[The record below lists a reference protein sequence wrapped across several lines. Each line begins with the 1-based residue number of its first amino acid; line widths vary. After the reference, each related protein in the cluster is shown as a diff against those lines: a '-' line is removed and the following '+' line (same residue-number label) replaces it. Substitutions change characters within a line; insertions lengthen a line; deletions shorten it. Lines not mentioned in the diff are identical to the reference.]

1 MTLLTVKG
9 LSVRY
14 GPIIAV
20 RHLDLDVDVGEIVC
34 LVGPNGAGKSS
45 TTLAI
50 AGALLPSAGTILMD
64 GKDIARQPAERLA
77 MAGMSLVPEGR
88 RIFGRMTVQDNLIAA
103 CLPGRRPSDDPEIF
117 SLFPILRERMGQ
129 LAGLL
134 SGGEQQQLAI
144 ARAMLRKPR
153 LMIVDEPSLGLSPR
167 FVDIVFG
174 ALRQL
179 RDQGVSLLVVEQS
192 ARRALG
198 LADRIY
204 LMRSGEVV
212 MAGRSESLAQD
223 PEFEA
228 AYFGKEV
235 AR

>member
-179 RDQGVSLLVVEQS
+179 RDHGVSLLVVEQS

>member
-1 MTLLTVKG
+1 MSLLAVKDLTV
-9 LSVRY
+9 SY
-14 GPIIAV
+14 GAIVAV
-20 RHLDLDVDVGEIVC
+20 RDLNLEVNAGEIVC

-50 AGALLPSAGTILMD
+50 AGALRPSKGAILLD
-64 GKDIARQPAERLA
+64 GIDIARHPAERLA
-77 MAGMSLVPEGR
+77 AAGISLIPEGR
-88 RIFGRMTVQDNLIAA
+88 RIFGRMTVHDNLIAA

-117 SLFPILRERMGQ
+117 SLFPILRDRMGQ

-179 RDQGVSLLVVEQS
+179 RSQGVSLLVVEQS

-204 LMRSGEVV
+204 LMRSGAVV
-212 MAGRSESLAQD
+212 MAGRAQTLAHD
-223 PEFEA
+223 PEFET
-228 AYFGKEV
+228 AYFGKET
-235 AR
+235 AK

>member
-1 MTLLTVKG
+1 MNLLSVKG

-20 RHLDLDVDVGEIVC
+20 RHLDIEVDVGEIVC

-45 TTLAI
+45 STLAI
-50 AGALLPSAGTILMD
+50 AGALLPSAGTIHLD

-77 MAGMSLVPEGR
+77 NAGVSLVPEGR

-103 CLPGRRPSDDPEIF
+103 CLPGRKPSDDPEIF

-167 FVDIVFG
+167 FVEIVFG

-179 RDQGVSLLVVEQS
+179 RNQGVSLLVVEQS

-198 LADRIY
+198 LADRVY

-212 MAGRSESLAQD
+212 MTGRSEALAQD
-223 PEFEA
+223 PQFEA
-228 AYFGKEV
+228 AYFGKEA

>member
-1 MTLLTVKG
+1 MNLLSVKG

-45 TTLAI
+45 STLAI
-50 AGALLPSAGTILMD
+50 AGALLPSAGTIHLD

-77 MAGMSLVPEGR
+77 MAGVSLVPEGR

-103 CLPGRRPSDDPEIF
+103 CLPGRRPFDDPEIF

-129 LAGLL
+129 FAGLL

-179 RDQGVSLLVVEQS
+179 RNQGVSLLVVEQS

-212 MAGRSESLAQD
+212 MTGRSGSLAQD

-228 AYFGKEV
+228 AYFGKEA

>member
-1 MTLLTVKG
+1 MTLLAVKN
-9 LSVRY
+9 LSVSY
-14 GPIIAV
+14 GPILAV
-20 RHLDLDVDVGEIVC
+20 RDLDIEVNTGEIVC

-50 AGALLPSAGTILMD
+50 AGALRPAKGTIHLD
-64 GKDIARQPAERLA
+64 GKDIALQPPERLA
-77 MAGMSLVPEGR
+77 MAGISLVPEGR
-88 RIFGRMTVQDNLIAA
+88 RIFGRMTVHDNLLAA
-103 CLPGRRPSDDPEIF
+103 CLPGRKPVDDPEIF
-117 SLFPILRERMGQ
+117 VLFPILRERMSQ

-174 ALRQL
+174 SLRQL
-179 RDQGVSLLVVEQS
+179 RNRGVSLLVVEQS

-204 LMRSGEVV
+204 LMRSGTVV
-212 MAGRSESLAQD
+212 MAGKAETLVNN

-235 AR
+235 AA